1 MTAAP
6 SLVGPTA
13 NWTRVT
19 NLRNYAVMAKPLSNV
34 AIVDDDV
41 SVRKALARLL
51 NSCAISAEAF
61 GSGQEFLD
69 SLAVDQPDCL
79 VIDQHMPEMTGLE
92 LQTHLRRMGRTIPTI
107 IITAHDQPGLRERCR
122 SAGAMAY
129 LLKPLNETYFLAAI
143 NEAIKHH

>member
-1 MTAAP
+1 MISTAP
-6 SLVGPTA
+6 PVGLTA
-13 NWTRVT
+13 NWTGAVD
-19 NLRNYAVMAKPLSNV
+19 LREHSVMTRAFSCV
-34 AIVDDDV
+34 AIVDDDP

-69 SLAVDQPDCL
+69 SLAAEQPDCL

-92 LQTHLRRMGRTIPTI
+92 LQTHLRRIGRTIPTI

-143 NEAIKHH
+143 NEAISHH